1 MKFIINVI
9 DDLSN
14 SGTPAEMNE
23 INKFNDQ
30 LRMGGQFIFAGG
42 LAAPENADVIDNRN
56 DANLSTGKPLFEA
69 NENFSGFWLIEA
81 ENIDVARKLAFAP
94 HINIGVFSLEKNS
107 PGWASWQKNL
117 EQTLKSGNIFG
128 SEGLAINM
136 SVYIDDL
143 ETEFLPLNCNWI
155 ASNLLPKFDEIKN
168 TFVEPYLP
176 NYKIGIMHLAAG
188 IWDSGKD
195 MRLDREVK
203 INIKTIQQ
211 KILSK
216 SLRFGH

>member
-30 LRMGGQFIFAGG
+30 LRMKGQFIFAGG

-81 ENIDVARKLAFAP
+81 ESIDVARKLAFA
-94 HINIGVFSLEKNS
+94 
-107 PGWASWQKNL
+107 
-117 EQTLKSGNIFG
+117 G
-128 SEGLAINM
+128 SKACNRKVELR
-136 SVYIDDL
+136 
-143 ETEFLPLNCNWI
+143 PLLN
-155 ASNLLPKFDEIKN
+155 
-168 TFVEPYLP
+168 
-176 NYKIGIMHLAAG
+176 
-188 IWDSGKD
+188 
-195 MRLDREVK
+195 
-203 INIKTIQQ
+203 
-211 KILSK
+211 
-216 SLRFGH
+216 

>member
-30 LRMGGQFIFAGG
+30 LRVNGQFVFAGG

-81 ENIDVARKLAFAP
+81 ENIDVARKLAFA
-94 HINIGVFSLEKNS
+94 
-107 PGWASWQKNL
+107 
-117 EQTLKSGNIFG
+117 G
-128 SEGLAINM
+128 SKACNRKVELR
-136 SVYIDDL
+136 
-143 ETEFLPLNCNWI
+143 PLLN
-155 ASNLLPKFDEIKN
+155 
-168 TFVEPYLP
+168 
-176 NYKIGIMHLAAG
+176 
-188 IWDSGKD
+188 
-195 MRLDREVK
+195 
-203 INIKTIQQ
+203 
-211 KILSK
+211 
-216 SLRFGH
+216 

>member
-30 LRMGGQFIFAGG
+30 LRVNGQFVFAGG

-81 ENIDVARKLAFAP
+81 ENIDVARELAFA
-94 HINIGVFSLEKNS
+94 
-107 PGWASWQKNL
+107 
-117 EQTLKSGNIFG
+117 G
-128 SEGLAINM
+128 SKACNRKVELR
-136 SVYIDDL
+136 
-143 ETEFLPLNCNWI
+143 PLLN
-155 ASNLLPKFDEIKN
+155 
-168 TFVEPYLP
+168 
-176 NYKIGIMHLAAG
+176 
-188 IWDSGKD
+188 
-195 MRLDREVK
+195 
-203 INIKTIQQ
+203 
-211 KILSK
+211 
-216 SLRFGH
+216 

>member
-30 LRMGGQFIFAGG
+30 LRMNGQFIFAGG

-81 ENIDVARKLAFAP
+81 ENIDGARKLAFA
-94 HINIGVFSLEKNS
+94 
-107 PGWASWQKNL
+107 
-117 EQTLKSGNIFG
+117 G
-128 SEGLAINM
+128 SKACNRKVELR
-136 SVYIDDL
+136 
-143 ETEFLPLNCNWI
+143 PLLN
-155 ASNLLPKFDEIKN
+155 
-168 TFVEPYLP
+168 
-176 NYKIGIMHLAAG
+176 
-188 IWDSGKD
+188 
-195 MRLDREVK
+195 
-203 INIKTIQQ
+203 
-211 KILSK
+211 
-216 SLRFGH
+216 

>member
-30 LRMGGQFIFAGG
+30 LRMNGQFIFAGG

-81 ENIDVARKLAFAP
+81 ESIDVARKLAFA
-94 HINIGVFSLEKNS
+94 
-107 PGWASWQKNL
+107 
-117 EQTLKSGNIFG
+117 G
-128 SEGLAINM
+128 SKA
-136 SVYIDDL
+136 
-143 ETEFLPLNCNWI
+143 CN
-155 ASNLLPKFDEIKN
+155 
-168 TFVEPYLP
+168 
-176 NYKIGIMHLAAG
+176 
-188 IWDSGKD
+188 
-195 MRLDREVK
+195 REVE
-203 INIKTIQQ
+203 
-211 KILSK
+211 
-216 SLRFGH
+216 LRPLLN

>member
-30 LRMGGQFIFAGG
+30 LRVNGQFIFAGG

-81 ENIDVARKLAFAP
+81 ESIDVARKLAFA
-94 HINIGVFSLEKNS
+94 
-107 PGWASWQKNL
+107 
-117 EQTLKSGNIFG
+117 G
-128 SEGLAINM
+128 SKACNRKVELR
-136 SVYIDDL
+136 
-143 ETEFLPLNCNWI
+143 PLLN
-155 ASNLLPKFDEIKN
+155 
-168 TFVEPYLP
+168 
-176 NYKIGIMHLAAG
+176 
-188 IWDSGKD
+188 
-195 MRLDREVK
+195 
-203 INIKTIQQ
+203 
-211 KILSK
+211 
-216 SLRFGH
+216 

>member
-30 LRMGGQFIFAGG
+30 LRMDGQFIFAGG

-81 ENIDVARKLAFAP
+81 ENIDVARELAFA
-94 HINIGVFSLEKNS
+94 
-107 PGWASWQKNL
+107 
-117 EQTLKSGNIFG
+117 G
-128 SEGLAINM
+128 SKACNRKVELR
-136 SVYIDDL
+136 
-143 ETEFLPLNCNWI
+143 PLLN
-155 ASNLLPKFDEIKN
+155 
-168 TFVEPYLP
+168 
-176 NYKIGIMHLAAG
+176 
-188 IWDSGKD
+188 
-195 MRLDREVK
+195 
-203 INIKTIQQ
+203 
-211 KILSK
+211 
-216 SLRFGH
+216 

>member
-30 LRMGGQFIFAGG
+30 LRVNGQFIFAGG

-81 ENIDVARKLAFAP
+81 ENIDVARKLAFA
-94 HINIGVFSLEKNS
+94 
-107 PGWASWQKNL
+107 
-117 EQTLKSGNIFG
+117 G
-128 SEGLAINM
+128 SKACNRKVELR
-136 SVYIDDL
+136 
-143 ETEFLPLNCNWI
+143 PLLN
-155 ASNLLPKFDEIKN
+155 
-168 TFVEPYLP
+168 
-176 NYKIGIMHLAAG
+176 
-188 IWDSGKD
+188 
-195 MRLDREVK
+195 
-203 INIKTIQQ
+203 
-211 KILSK
+211 
-216 SLRFGH
+216 